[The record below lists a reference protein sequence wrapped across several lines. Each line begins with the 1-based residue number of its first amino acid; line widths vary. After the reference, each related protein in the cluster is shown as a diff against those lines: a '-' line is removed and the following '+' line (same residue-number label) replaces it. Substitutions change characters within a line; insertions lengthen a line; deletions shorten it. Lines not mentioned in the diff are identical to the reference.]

1 VPKSR
6 SRRKPS
12 SGQRRVPKS
21 PKQPLVAQ
29 PAPGLRGEVE
39 RRSAP
44 LLLWLSARPKFLVPG
59 IMALLLI
66 GGLAA
71 PPGLGTPLL
80 LVLLAFVGW
89 LTYLSWP
96 VIESRGRLI
105 RVALMG
111 LIVAAIVGKV
121 MA

>member
-6 SRRKPS
+6 SRRKPT
-12 SGQRRVPKS
+12 SGQRRVPRS
-21 PKQPLVAQ
+21 PKPPLVAQ
-29 PAPGLRGEVE
+29 PAPGLRGQVE
-39 RRSAP
+39 RRSAAV
-44 LLLWLSARPKFLVPG
+44 LLWLSARPKFLVPG

-66 GGLAA
+66 GGLA
-71 PPGLGTPLL
+71 PPAGIGTPM
-80 LVLLAFVGW
+80 LVLLLAFVGW

-96 VIESRGRLI
+96 VIEGRARLI

-111 LIVAAIVGKV
+111 LIVAAVVGKL